1 MSQIRIS
8 HGSHS
13 VAGPKPVNEDA
24 CGIHIPEAPLLDGK
38 GVVAVI
44 ADGMSGAVAG
54 HEASQTSVTNFLS
67 DYFSTSET
75 WSVKKSAHTIL
86 AALNR
91 WLYSQGHASYGTS
104 KGLVCTFDAVVIKST
119 TAHIFH
125 VGDSRV
131 YLYRNNSLECLTNDH
146 QTQIGNRSFLSRAL
160 GIDINI
166 DIDYKTIAVEV
177 GDRFLLTTDG
187 MHGFLND
194 TLISKTLSA
203 GINNTEICQ
212 NLVEQALANN
222 SDDNLTCLTFVI
234 DQLPSSDEDA
244 FYQQLTALPFPPS
257 LEPGMIL
264 DGYRIIREI
273 HSSKRTELYL
283 ALDIENDQ
291 QVVMKAPSVN
301 YEDDPLFIDLFLHE
315 EWIGRRANNPH
326 IMKVKKAERKRQCL
340 YTITEYIEGQTLREW
355 MNQHPLPAPLEVQNI
370 IAQLIKGLRAF
381 QRLDMIHQDLK
392 PENIMIDLDGTV
404 KIIDFGSTRVAG
416 LAEINTPI
424 DQNSLLG
431 TENYTAPEYL
441 LGQKPSNRSD
451 IFSLGVI
458 IYEMYTGKLPY
469 SETLTKRNLN
479 RVQYQHA
486 CDINDRLPPWM
497 DQTLA
502 KAVQRKPEMRYESL
516 SELQRD
522 LTQANPEFVRHNRAP
537 LIERNPLLFWK
548 GAAAVLCI
556 VNLIQLI
563 VYFG

>member
-1 MSQIRIS
+1 MSELRIS
-8 HGSHS
+8 HGSYS
-13 VAGPKPVNEDA
+13 VAGAKPVNEDA
-24 CGIHIPEAPLLDGK
+24 CGLHIPDSALLNWK
-38 GVVAVI
+38 GVAAVV

-67 DYFSTSET
+67 DYFCTPET
-75 WSVKKSAHTIL
+75 WSVKRSAHTIL

-91 WLYSQGHASYGTS
+91 WLYGQGHSSYGTS

-131 YLYRNNSLECLTNDH
+131 YLYRDQNLECLTNDH
-146 QTQIGNRSFLSRAL
+146 QTQIGDRSFLSRAL

-166 DIDYKTIAVEV
+166 DIDYKTVAIEE

-187 MHGFLND
+187 LHEFLND
-194 TLISKTLSA
+194 QRISETLATAKED
-203 GINNTEICQ
+203 TEICQ
-212 NLVEQALANN
+212 SLVEQALANN

-234 DQLPSSDEDA
+234 DQLPASDEDA
-244 FYQQLTALPFPPS
+244 FYQQLTELPFPPP

-273 HSSKRTELYL
+273 HSSKRSELYL

-291 QVVMKAPSVN
+291 QVVMKTPSVN
-301 YEDDPLFIDLFLHE
+301 YEDDPQFIDLFLHE

-326 IMKVKKAERKRQCL
+326 IMKVMRADRKRQCL

-355 MNQHPLPAPLEVQNI
+355 MSLHPQPAPLEAQNI
-370 IAQLIKGLRAF
+370 ISQLIKGLRAF
-381 QRLDMIHQDLK
+381 QRLEMIHQDLK

-404 KIIDFGSTRVAG
+404 KIIDFGSTKVAG

-424 DQNSLLG
+424 DQNILLG

-441 LGQKPSNRSD
+441 LGQQPSNRSD

-458 IYEMYTGKLPY
+458 IYEIYTGKLPY

-486 CDINDRLPPWM
+486 SDINDQIPHWM
-497 DQTLA
+497 DHAFA
-502 KAVQRKPEMRYESL
+502 KAVHKNPELRYESL
-516 SELQRD
+516 SEFQWD
-522 LTQANPEFVRHNRAP
+522 LTHANPEFLRKNRAP
-537 LIERNPLLFWK
+537 LMERNPLLFWK
-548 GAAAVLCI
+548 SAAALFGI
-556 VNLIQLI
+556 ANLVQLI
-563 VYFG
+563 LYFG

>member
-1 MSQIRIS
+1 MSELHIS

-38 GVVAVI
+38 GIAAVI

-86 AALNR
+86 TALNR
-91 WLYSQGHASYGTS
+91 WLYGQGHASYGTS

-146 QTQIGNRSFLSRAL
+146 QTHVGGRSFLSRAM
-160 GIDINI
+160 GIDLNV
-166 DIDYKTIAVEV
+166 DIDYKTIAVEE

-194 TLISKTLSA
+194 HHITQTLASGGEDS
-203 GINNTEICQ
+203 EICQ
-212 NLVEQALANN
+212 RLVEQALANN
-222 SDDNLTCLTFVI
+222 SDDNLTCLTFRI
-234 DQLPSSDEDA
+234 DQLPASDEDA
-244 FYQQLTALPFPPS
+244 FYQQLTALPFPPP

-273 HSSKRTELYL
+273 HASKRTQLYL
-283 ALDIENDQ
+283 VLDIESDQ
-291 QVVMKAPSVN
+291 QLIMKTPSVN

-326 IMKVKKAERKRQCL
+326 IMKVMKVERKRQCL
-340 YTITEYIEGQTLREW
+340 YTITEYIEGQTLRQW
-355 MNQHPLPAPLEVQNI
+355 MDQHPLPAPVEAQDI
-370 IAQLIKGLRAF
+370 IGQLIKGLRAF
-381 QRLDMIHQDLK
+381 QRLEMIHQDLK

-404 KIIDFGSTRVAG
+404 KIIDFGSTKVAG
-416 LAEINTPI
+416 LSEITTPI

-451 IFSLGVI
+451 IFSLGVM
-458 IYEMYTGKLPY
+458 IYEMYTGKLPF
-469 SETLTKRNLN
+469 SEPLTKRNLN
-479 RVQYQHA
+479 RVQYRHA
-486 CDINDRLPPWM
+486 CDINDQLPPWM

-502 KAVQRKPEMRYESL
+502 KAVQKRPELRYESL

-522 LTQANPEFVRHNRAP
+522 LTQANPEFVRQNRAP
-537 LIERNPLLFWK
+537 LMERNPLLVWK
-548 GAAAVLCI
+548 SATAFFFLLSVI
-556 VNLIQLI
+556 ELIIFL
-563 VYFG
+563 G